1 MDNVSLFFAYLV
13 TCALVTYLV
22 RMLPLVF
29 IRHKITNRYVKS
41 FLYYIP
47 YSVLAVMTVPD
58 MIFSTSYLASGIIGM
73 LVAILL
79 SSFKKTEG
87 LLVVAIGASLAV
99 LLSELLI
106 PVLLPGI

>member
-1 MDNVSLFFAYLV
+1 MDNIKLFFAYLLV
-13 TCALVTYLV
+13 CAAVTYLV

-29 IRHKITNRYVKS
+29 IRRRITNKFVRS

-58 MIFSTSYLASGIIGM
+58 MIFSTSHVASGIVGM

-79 SSFKKTEG
+79 ASFKKTEG
-87 LLVVAIGASLAV
+87 LLTVAVGSASAV
-99 LLSELLI
+99 LISELLI
-106 PVLLPGI
+106 PILI